1 MSSAGAKSNHINH
14 VSTQMPYALTTAAV
28 CAVGYLIAGVFG
40 YYMDSPL
47 ALISLPI
54 MLAIL
59 VGVIVVIR
67 KRVAD

>member
-1 MSSAGAKSNHINH
+1 
-14 VSTQMPYALTTAAV
+14 MPYALTTAAV